1 MITIDYYE
9 VLEIQTSA
17 TPDEIK
23 KAYRRLA
30 RKYHPDVNHDAKA
43 EAEAKF
49 KEVGEA
55 YNVLSDEQKRAVYDQ
70 YGHEGLSGGMGGGA
84 GPDAGNWGSIF
95 DVFFDQ
101 NMGGGGRASQE
112 DIQRGNDV
120 RLDLTLTLEEAYAG
134 VTRELEIPTLVSCDT
149 CGATGAA
156 PGSKPESCQA
166 CSGSG
171 RRREVR
177 QTFFG
182 QFVQESIC
190 ARCGG
195 SGKIIPEPCTKCN
208 GDGRVRGRRK
218 ITVRI
223 PAGIDQDSRVRVT
236 GSGEQG
242 RNGASSGD
250 LYCYIHL
257 KNDPSFLR
265 QGATAI
271 YAMQISFPQAA
282 LGDTVR
288 VPTLERDDA
297 GEVVNAEVRIPAGTS
312 ENTAFRLRDRG
323 FPTVHG
329 GRGDQVC
336 VVHVT
341 VPKKMTEEQKGLLRK
356 FAELSDHTPEEVPRG
371 FFDRVKDVLGV
382 D

>member
-1 MITIDYYE
+1 MITKDYYE
-9 VLEIQTSA
+9 VLEIDRNASA
-17 TPDEIK
+17 DEIK

-30 RKYHPDVNHDAKA
+30 RKYHPDVHHETKD

-49 KEVGEA
+49 KEIGEA

-84 GPDAGNWGSIF
+84 GPDMGWGSIF

-101 NMGGGGRASQE
+101 NMGGRAQSQQE
-112 DIQRGNDV
+112 IQRGNDV
-120 RLDLTLTLEEAYAG
+120 RIDLTLTLEEAYAG
-134 VTRELEIPTLVSCDT
+134 VTRELEIPTLIACDT
-149 CGATGAA
+149 CGASGAA
-156 PGSKPESCQA
+156 PGSKPEACQA

-195 SGKIIPEPCTKCN
+195 SGKIIPEPCTKC
-208 GDGRVRGRRK
+208 GGEGRVRGKRK

-223 PAGIDQDSRVRVT
+223 PAGIDADSRVRVT

-242 RNGASSGD
+242 RNGASAGD

-257 KNDPSFLR
+257 KQNPDFER
-265 QGATAI
+265 QGGNVI
-271 YAMQISFPQAA
+271 YAMPISFPQAA

-288 VPTLERDDA
+288 VPTLERNDA
-297 GEVVNAEVRIPAGTS
+297 GEIVYDEVRIPAGTS
-312 ENTAFRLRDRG
+312 ENAAFRLRDRG
-323 FPTVHG
+323 FPTIHG
-329 GRGDQVC
+329 GRGDQIC
-336 VVHVT
+336 VARLT
-341 VPKKMTEEQKGLLRK
+341 VPKKLTERQKELLRE
-356 FAELSDHTPEEVPRG
+356 FAELSDHVPEEVPRG
-371 FFDRVKDVLGV
+371 FFDRVKDALGV